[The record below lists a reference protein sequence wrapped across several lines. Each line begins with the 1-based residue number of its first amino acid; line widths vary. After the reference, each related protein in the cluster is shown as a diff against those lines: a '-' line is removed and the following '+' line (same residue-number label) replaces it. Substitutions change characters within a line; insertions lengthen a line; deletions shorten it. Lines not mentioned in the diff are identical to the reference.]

1 MVPRAILDRPK
12 KGFGVPVAAWLR
24 GGLRPMLEDAM
35 GSLERR
41 GLFEAAEVRRLVSE
55 HLGGRA
61 DHRDRLWL
69 LLVFELW
76 ARRFL
81 P

>member
-1 MVPRAILDRPK
+1 
-12 KGFGVPVAAWLR
+12 
-24 GGLRPMLEDAM
+24 M